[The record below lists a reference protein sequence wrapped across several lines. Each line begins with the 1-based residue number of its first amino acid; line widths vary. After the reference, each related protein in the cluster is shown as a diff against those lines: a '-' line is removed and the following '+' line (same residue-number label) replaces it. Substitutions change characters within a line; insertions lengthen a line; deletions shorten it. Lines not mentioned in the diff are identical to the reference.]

1 MFALNK
7 LYVVG
12 IGPGA
17 ADQMT
22 LRALRALESCDVIAG
37 YGVYVDLVKPI
48 LKDKEYL
55 VTPMRREAERCRM
68 AIDCALSG
76 KTVAMISS
84 GDAGVYGMAGLIYEL
99 AGDRNLEIEVIPGVT
114 AALSG
119 GAVLG
124 APLTHDFAVIS
135 LSDALTPWEKIEKRL
150 DCAAQ
155 ADLCIAIYNPSSHR
169 RPDYLQRACEI
180 LLRRISPETV
190 CGTVQNIG
198 RAGEAYRLTTL
209 AELKET
215 PVDMFTTVFIGN
227 SQTKVIDGKMIT
239 PRGYKDV

>member
-1 MFALNK
+1 MIKLNK

-17 ADQMT
+17 AEQMT
-22 LRALRALESCDVIAG
+22 VKALRALESCDVIAG
-37 YGVYVDLVKPI
+37 YGVYVDLVKPM
-48 LKDKEYL
+48 LPEKEYL
-55 VTPMRREAERCRM
+55 VTPMRKETDRCRM

-99 AGDRNLEIEVIPGVT
+99 AEGKPLDIQIIPGVT

-135 LSDALTPWEKIEKRL
+135 LSDLLTPWEKIEQRL
-150 DCAAQ
+150 SHAAQ

-169 RPDYLQRACEI
+169 RADYLRRACEI
-180 LLRRISPETV
+180 LLRHLSPDTV
-190 CGTVQNIG
+190 CGLVRNIG
-198 RAGEAYRLTTL
+198 RDGEEHRVLTL
-209 AELKET
+209 GKLKNSQ
-215 PVDMFTTVFIGN
+215 VDMFTTVFIGN
-227 SQTKVIDGKMIT
+227 QQTKLIGDRMIT

>member
-17 ADQMT
+17 AEQMT
-22 LRALRALESCDVIAG
+22 VRALRVLESCDVIAG

-55 VTPMRREAERCRM
+55 VTPMKKEAERCRM
-68 AIDCALSG
+68 AIECAMTG
-76 KTVAMISS
+76 KSVAMISS

-99 AGDRNLEIEVIPGVT
+99 AQGKELEIEVIPGVT

-135 LSDALTPWEKIEKRL
+135 LSDLLTPWEKIEKRL
-150 DCAAQ
+150 DHAAQ
-155 ADLCIAIYNPSSHR
+155 ADLSMAIYNPSSVR
-169 RPDYLQRACEI
+169 RADYLQKAC
-180 LLRRISPETV
+180 RIVMRHQSPETV
-190 CGTVQNIG
+190 CGVVKNIG
-198 RAGEAYRLTTL
+198 REGEAMQVMSLKEL
-209 AELKET
+209 AEY
-215 PVDMFTTVFIGN
+215 PADMFTTVFIGN
-227 SQTKVIDGKMIT
+227 SQTKVIDGRMIT